1 VKGMKAIAGRLRI
14 DLAQYREL
22 AAFAQFGSDLDK
34 ATQAKL
40 TRGERMV
47 ELLKQGQ
54 YVPMPVEEQIMSIFS
69 AANGYLDD
77 MPVEAVQPFEAEF
90 LKFMKT
96 NKPHIGAKI
105 RETGE
110 FKEVEKE
117 LMAAI
122 EEFKASFKTAHG
134 Y

>member
-1 VKGMKAIAGRLRI
+1 MKQIAGRLRL

-34 ATQAKL
+34 ATQARL

-77 MPVEAVQPFEAEF
+77 LPVEMVQPFEAEF
-90 LKFMKT
+90 LKFMRA
-96 NKPHIGAKI
+96 NKPNIGENIKK
-105 RETGE
+105 TGE
-110 FKEVEKE
+110 LKEIEKE
-117 LMAAI
+117 LHSAI
-122 EEFKASFKTAHG
+122 EEFKKGFVAARVLG
-134 Y
+134 